1 MVGMLLGKKIGMTS
15 LYDAEGNLVPVT
27 VIQLG
32 PCFVTQIK
40 TEKTD
45 GYDALQIAFG
55 EKKEKRTSKPQKGHF
70 AKAGVTPKRLV
81 AEVHVSNPQE
91 FTLGQ
96 SITVDAFAGVKKVD
110 VSGTSKGKGFAG
122 VMKRH
127 HFHGGPATHGVE
139 WHRLPG
145 SIGSSAYPSRV
156 YRGLRMAGHM
166 GDANRTTRNLTVV
179 KIVPEHNVILVRG
192 SVPGSPNGFVT
203 VRRSQHER

>member
-55 EKKEKRTSKPQKGHF
+55 EKKEKRTTKPQKGHF

-127 HFHGGPATHGVE
+127 HFHGGPATHGAE

-156 YRGLRMAGHM
+156 YRGDRKS
-166 GDANRTTRNLTVV
+166 VV
-179 KIVPEHNVILVRG
+179 
-192 SVPGSPNGFVT
+192 
-203 VRRSQHER
+203 

>member
-1 MVGMLLGKKIGMTS
+1 MVGMLLGRKIGMTS

-40 TEKTD
+40 TEMTD

-55 EKKEKRTSKPQKGHF
+55 EKKEKRTTKPQKGHF

>member
-55 EKKEKRTSKPQKGHF
+55 EKKEKRTTKPQKGHF